1 MIVWPSGLRRA
12 VQASCNVQWTAI
24 RWRVIQSLGVKH
36 PDRVPAHLIAALLTL
51 RNLRVRKGAGSNPAA
66 ISIAFCLRNAKK
78 RLKNDVRKA
87 VGGWRKLYFLFGAA
101 AAAGGGGAWHASC
114 AYMPIDRA
122 HRVVADLHRPD
133 LGRTSPSLPLLAATR
148 NRFPF
153 CIFTVWKLMW
163 RTLVRR
169 GSTQLVPGGCPH
181 AVYFL
186 CSASPLFSPSPAP
199 PFAAS
204 PHHRALHAII
214 SCPIQRG

>member
-1 MIVWPSGLRRA
+1 M
-12 VQASCNVQWTAI
+12 
-24 RWRVIQSLGVKH
+24 
-36 PDRVPAHLIAALLTL
+36 

-186 CSASPLFSPSPAP
+186 CSASPLFSPSLTHRLQRRRTTVPCTPSSRARSNGDKRKGNLVGGGGGDDGGKAAAACRSSFPVEPSLPLPPPPPPAR
-199 PFAAS
+199 S
-204 PHHRALHAII
+204 PR
-214 SCPIQRG
+214 